1 MKKCA
6 LILLLLSISNTF
18 AQTVSEDILGQWQ
31 LQTLQVDTDK
41 ITAKEAFE
49 TNNVFQIYSENN
61 QFEGIVGDK
70 INKGTWE
77 LSDDQKSVYIKL
89 DIQKE
94 GQEFTITKLSA
105 TELVLDIIDNDQ
117 VINFSYVKKM

>member
-1 MKKCA
+1 MKKCI

>member
-1 MKKCA
+1 MQS
-6 LILLLLSISNTF
+6 L
-18 AQTVSEDILGQWQ
+18 E
-31 LQTLQVDTDK
+31 VDGDK
-41 ITAKEAFE
+41 ATAKETFN

-70 INKGTWE
+70 KNKGTWE

-89 DIQKE
+89 DIQKK

-105 TELVLDIIDNDQ
+105 FELELFMLDEGQEIKL
-117 VINFSYVKKM
+117 SYIQKM

>member
-1 MKKCA
+1 MKKCI

-49 TNNVFQIYSENN
+49 TNKVFQIYSENN

-94 GQEFTITKLSA
+94 GQEFTITKLTD
-105 TELVLDIIDNDQ
+105 TELELYFLDNDQ
-117 VINFSYVKKM
+117 EITFSYVKKM

>member
-1 MKKCA
+1 MKKCIF
-6 LILLLLSISNTF
+6 ILFFLSISNTF

-31 LQTLQVDTDK
+31 LQTLQVDNDK

-61 QFEGIVGDK
+61 QFEGIVGEK
-70 INKGTWE
+70 NNKGTWE
-77 LSDDQKSVYIKL
+77 LSDNQKSVYIKL

-117 VINFSYVKKM
+117 VITFSYVKKM

>member
-1 MKKCA
+1 MKKCI

-49 TNNVFQIYSENN
+49 TNKVFQIYSENN